1 MRIQF
6 PLGQGTTTRIV
17 ELPWLPLPQIYAS
30 ATSCSMAADFLSKPR
45 SLTWAMVKA
54 QADSWGR
61 SSMLKAGCL
70 HSFADTCR
78 SLWSSPVWH
87 VEGFYYQESQ
97 SVPEGWEIHFI
108 TPCSSSNRTKSTV
121 DFPTSFTVHKETK
134 LLPFYNKKEGVST
147 VGSNKNWPCGL
158 AHVFFFF
165 FFYFVMGQVGLVVLQ
180 DLWKFNVLFNCNE
193 I

>member
-1 MRIQF
+1 MTTPAPDLCLRHLLLHGSRFSFQAQIPHMGHGEGSGRQ
-6 PLGQGTTTRIV
+6 LREEQHAQGRLFALLCWHV
-17 ELPWLPLPQIYAS
+17 QKSLKLPFNY
-30 ATSCSMAADFLSKPR
+30 
-45 SLTWAMVKA
+45 
-54 QADSWGR
+54 
-61 SSMLKAGCL
+61 
-70 HSFADTCR
+70 
-78 SLWSSPVWH
+78 SPVWH